1 VEEAMTTLY
10 DVLRRP
16 LVTEKSNY
24 QNSDLHQYVFEVAG
38 DATKSMVKDAVE
50 TLFDVN
56 VLRVIVMHMPAKR
69 TRRARSR
76 RLMVRRSSYKKA
88 IVTLAAGDTIDV
100 FEGVK

>member
-1 VEEAMTTLY
+1 MTTLY

-38 DATKSMVKDAVE
+38 DATKSMIKDAVE

-56 VLRVIVMHMPAKR
+56 VLRVNVMHMPAKR

>member
-1 VEEAMTTLY
+1 MTTIY

-16 LVTEKSNY
+16 LVTEKSNFM
-24 QNSDLHQYVFEVAG
+24 NSDLHQYVFEVAS

-56 VLRVIVMHMPAKR
+56 VLRVNVINVPAKR
-69 TRRARSR
+69 TRRVRSR
-76 RLMVRRSSYKKA
+76 RLMVRRSGFKKA
-88 IVTLAAGDTIDV
+88 IVTLAPDDNIDI

>member
-1 VEEAMTTLY
+1 MTVIY

-16 LVTEKSNY
+16 IVTEKSNY
-24 QNSDLHQYVFEVAG
+24 LNSDLHQYVFEVAP
-38 DATKSMVKDAVE
+38 DANKNMVKNAVE

-56 VLRVIVMHMPAKR
+56 VMRVNIVNVPARR

-76 RLMVRRSSYKKA
+76 RLLIRRGSYKKA
-88 IVTLAAGDTIDV
+88 IVTLAAGDTIDI

>member
-1 VEEAMTTLY
+1 MSTIY

-24 QNSDLHQYVFEVAG
+24 QNSNLHQYVFEVSL
-38 DATKSMVKDAVE
+38 DATKALVKDAVE
-50 TLFDVN
+50 LLFDVD
-56 VLRVIVMHMPAKR
+56 VLRVNVINVPAKR

-76 RLMVRRSSYKKA
+76 RLMVRRSGYKKA
-88 IVTLAAGDTIDV
+88 IVTLSPSDTIDI